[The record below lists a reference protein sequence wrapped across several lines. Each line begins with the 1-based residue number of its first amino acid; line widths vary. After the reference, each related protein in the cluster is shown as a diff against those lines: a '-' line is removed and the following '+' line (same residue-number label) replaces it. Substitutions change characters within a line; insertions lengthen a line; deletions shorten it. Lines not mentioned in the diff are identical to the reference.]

1 MKHLIP
7 YIALTF
13 CFIAPSYSYSQTNII
28 TASSDSTSPT
38 SAPNTLITKS
48 GKQYANY
55 QIVRADP
62 DGLNIKFTAGIAKIP
77 FEELPD
83 DLQAQYNFDPITAE
97 RFRSVRAAQQ
107 REQALRQRAKYEEQ
121 ERQAANAEQIK
132 QAQAKREAT
141 IKAGKITLGMPK
153 SEVLRAWGRP
163 DDINRT
169 VGDYGTSEQWVYG
182 YQYVYFEGDTVTAWQ
197 D

>member
-48 GKQYANY
+48 GKQYVNY

-62 DGLNIKFTAGIAKIP
+62 DGLNIKFSTGIAKIP
-77 FEELPD
+77 FEELPEE
-83 DLQAQYNFDPITAE
+83 LQAQYHFNTIIADQY
-97 RFRSVRAAQQ
+97 RSNRAAQQ
-107 REQALRQRAKYEEQ
+107 NAYAQKQRAKYLEQ
-121 ERQAANAEQIK
+121 ERQAADAKQIAEEK
-132 QAQAKREAT
+132 ADREAT
-141 IKAGKITLGMPK
+141 IRAGKIMIGMTK
-153 SEVLRAWGRP
+153 SEVLRAWGKP

-169 VGDYGTSEQWVYG
+169 VGEGYGTSEQWVYG
-182 YQYVYFEGDTVTAWQ
+182 HQYVYIDNGVVTA
-197 D
+197 